1 MYAIVEIADKQFQ
14 VEKDNIV
21 KVPLLENKVGDKV
34 EFDRVLLYS
43 DGSKVKIGKPVVK
56 GATVSAEVAEH
67 DRDKKVIVFKKK
79 RRKGFKVKGGH
90 RQHFTKVKVTKISA

>member
-34 EFDRVLLYS
+34 EFGRVLLYS
-43 DGSKVKIGKPVVK
+43 DGSKVKVGKPVVK
-56 GATVSAEVAEH
+56 GATVSAEVVEH

-90 RQHFTKVKVTKISA
+90 RQHFTKVKVTKISG